1 MLSVKSEFDTAAAQ
15 ERTLVGALEGG
26 KSEALSLNRKGI
38 EFSVLQREA
47 ESNRQV
53 YEALLQRTKETGIS
67 GELKAS
73 NIRVVDSAEV
83 PGGAVPAPARAR
95 PDDGGLVRRSCW
107 RWASCSCSSTSTT
120 ASSRRRN
127 CARSSTCRS
136 SAWCRQST

>member
-1 MLSVKSEFDTAAAQ
+1 MQSVKSEYDTAAAQ

-67 GELKAS
+67 GELQGQQHPRRRS
-73 NIRVVDSAEV
+73 G
-83 PGGAVPAPARAR
+83 GGA
-95 PDDGGLVRRSCW
+95 
-107 RWASCSCSSTSTT
+107 
-120 ASSRRRN
+120 RRR
-127 CARSSTCRS
+127 RFCRAAS
-136 SAWCRQST
+136 RT